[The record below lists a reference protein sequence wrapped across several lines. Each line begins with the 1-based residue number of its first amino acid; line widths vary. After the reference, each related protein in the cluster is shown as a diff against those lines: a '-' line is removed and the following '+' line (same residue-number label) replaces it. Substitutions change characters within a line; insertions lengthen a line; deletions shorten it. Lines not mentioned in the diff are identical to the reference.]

1 MTKSSISAYFNS
13 GEGSYKLPVYFH
25 YTKRGDLMKPPLNFN
40 PVMQPEDMNA
50 AFAEAFNSGDINA
63 LLSLYEPNSIL
74 INPAGGLD
82 QGIGRFR
89 GTLEDLLQLQ
99 GRMTSRNIYC
109 IPFENIALL
118 RAHFIL
124 HTQDGNGNPAQ
135 VEGHTSEVIRR
146 QTDGSWRYIVD
157 HPSGSEWLEQI
168 R

>member
-1 MTKSSISAYFNS
+1 
-13 GEGSYKLPVYFH
+13 
-25 YTKRGDLMKPPLNFN
+25 MKPPANIH
-40 PVMQPEDMNA
+40 PVMRPEDMNA

-74 INPAGGLD
+74 MNPAGGLD
-82 QGIGRFR
+82 QGIEKIR

-99 GRMTSRNIYC
+99 GRMISRNIYC

-124 HTQDGNGNPAQ
+124 DTRDGNGNPAQ

-146 QTDGSWRYIVD
+146 QPDGSWRYIVD
-157 HPSGSEWLEQI
+157 HPAGSELLERI
-168 R
+168 RSD